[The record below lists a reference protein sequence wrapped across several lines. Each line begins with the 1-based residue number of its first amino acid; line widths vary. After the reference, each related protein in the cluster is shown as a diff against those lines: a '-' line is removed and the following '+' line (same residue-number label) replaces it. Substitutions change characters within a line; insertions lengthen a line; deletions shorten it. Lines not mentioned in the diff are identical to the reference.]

1 MSGAKQTPE
10 GDPNSGSNIVNRLH
24 FLYQVVED
32 SQNTIRFID
41 TKAVFCVTLLS
52 GMAAV
57 VLQRPHDTPL
67 DHILL
72 PGFLAIIVLSLL
84 VCMRVIFPTIKP
96 SGSFGAPAEPKFYIG
111 HNKAHHWIKHT
122 ISNKVVNAL
131 SENHTSYQGYLDRA
145 TDNDLLSSLVDTVLM
160 LALIRQI
167 KSDRLHTAFFCLMGS
182 VMFFAAI
189 VLF

>member
-10 GDPNSGSNIVNRLH
+10 GDSNIVNRLH

-32 SQNTIRFID
+32 TQNTIRFID

-57 VLQRPHDTPL
+57 VLQRPHVTEL

-96 SGSFGAPAEPKFYIG
+96 SGSFGAPASGMICRLLPG
-111 HNKAHHWIKHT
+111 VCSGRSTHDRPRT
-122 ISNKVVNAL
+122 IS
-131 SENHTSYQGYLDRA
+131 SPRP
-145 TDNDLLSSLVDTVLM
+145 
-160 LALIRQI
+160 R
-167 KSDRLHTAFFCLMGS
+167 RTACS
-182 VMFFAAI
+182 
-189 VLF
+189 